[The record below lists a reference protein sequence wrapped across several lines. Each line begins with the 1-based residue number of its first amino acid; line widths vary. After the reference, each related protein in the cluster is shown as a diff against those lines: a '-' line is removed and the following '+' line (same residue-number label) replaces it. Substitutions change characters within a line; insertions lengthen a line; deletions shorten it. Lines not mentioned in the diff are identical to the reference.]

1 MSVYGADLLA
11 LLPELIIAVT
21 ACLVIALDPI
31 TPASRRD
38 LLAWLS
44 VGSLVICLGITI
56 GQINSLNTRVS
67 AFSELVVID
76 PYARFW
82 KILLCGVA
90 ALTILM
96 SRPYLKAERI
106 HLGEY
111 YGFIL
116 LALSGMMVM
125 VSGVDLL
132 TIYLGTELMSL
143 SLYVMTGLNRSKLR
157 SLEAAAKYF
166 VLGAFSSG
174 ILLYG
179 ISLLYGLAGSTKLET
194 IASAIGT
201 RGADDPL
208 VLIATILIAVG
219 FGFKIAA
226 VPFHM
231 WTPDVYQGAPTSVTA
246 FMAVAA
252 KAASFAAFMRV
263 FVEGLGGLKADW
275 SLLFLLI
282 SVVTLVLGNVVAI
295 VQTNIKRMLAYS
307 SIAHAG
313 YALIGFVA
321 AGRGV
326 GLFGGTPGLASI
338 MIYLAIYSFITL
350 GAFAV
355 IGMLRKGGIEG
366 RDRGL
371 HRARKAP
378 TTRGLSHA
386 DFHDF
391 TGGYS
396 TDCRFYGK
404 ILRVYGSSRSRL
416 GLVGRYCPGLCR
428 RIGLLL
434 YEGGH
439 GDVYAGPE
447 SFLRCAAAPRD
458 LTDPVLRFGLRSR
471 GRDPVRPLSQPSRQ
485 LCAPI
490 GPDSQIVLWQ
500 DAEKA
505 RQRRSRIAQI
515 LNVPQRVRL
524 RSSLAAALLDSLF
537 EHPAGPISFV

>member
-1 MSVYGADLLA
+1 MSLYGTDLLA
-11 LLPELIIAVT
+11 LLPEIIVVVT
-21 ACLVIALDPI
+21 ACLVIVLDPI
-31 TPASRRD
+31 TPPSRRD

-44 VGSLVICLGITI
+44 VGALALCVGIT
-56 GQINSLNTRVS
+56 GEQINALNVRVS
-67 AFSELVVID
+67 AFSDLVVID
-76 PYARFW
+76 PYGRFW
-82 KILLCGVA
+82 KIVLYGVTG
-90 ALTILM
+90 LTIFL
-96 SRPYLKAERI
+96 SLPYLKAERI

-125 VSGVDLL
+125 VSGADLL

-143 SLYVMTGLNRSKLR
+143 SLYVMTGLNRSKPR

-179 ISLLYGLAGSTKLET
+179 ISLLYGIAGSTKLIT
-194 IASAIGT
+194 IAGAIGT
-201 RGADDPL
+201 RGADDSL
-208 VLIATILIAVG
+208 VLIATILLAAG
-219 FGFKIAA
+219 FGFKLAA

-282 SVVTLVLGNVVAI
+282 SIATLVLGNVVAI

-321 AGRGV
+321 AARGV
-326 GLFGGTPGLASI
+326 GASGGTPGLASV
-338 MIYLAIYSFITL
+338 MIYLALYTFMTL

-355 IGMLRKGGIEG
+355 IGMLRKGGVEG
-366 RDRGL
+366 EEIDDFAGLAKRQPHRSFSHVDFYGLTCGDSADCGL
-371 HRARKAP
+371 HR
-378 TTRGLSHA
+378 
-386 DFHDF
+386 
-391 TGGYS
+391 
-396 TDCRFYGK
+396 K
-404 ILRVYGSSRSRL
+404 ILCVHGGGRSRL
-416 GLVGRYCPGLCR
+416 GLACRHRSDLCR

-434 YEGGH
+434 HASGD
-439 GDVYAGPE
+439 GDVYARSE
-447 SFLRCAAAPRD
+447 SFFRHAAQPDHLARLILRIGLCCRGCD
-458 LTDPVLRFGLRSR
+458 LLRS
-471 GRDPVRPLSQPSRQ
+471 LSQSSRE
-485 LCAPI
+485 LRAPI
-490 GPDSQIVLWQ
+490 CPDSQIILWPHIP
-500 DAEKA
+500 
-505 RQRRSRIAQI
+505 STT
-515 LNVPQRVRL
+515 
-524 RSSLAAALLDSLF
+524 LASQ
-537 EHPAGPISFV
+537 